1 MTAAPAHFIVAGLAI
16 AILAGSAAA
25 QESILERRY
34 TSDKLDGFWTTTL
47 GAESPAAAW
56 FEMLAPG
63 STAAAPVNDAP
74 AGGGLDVPFPGVIIG
89 ELAGPQGGGGRK
101 AFPVIPLPAD
111 EAAVLIRRLAWAE
124 IYLNRYRSFERVSTD
139 TTETLAALAARQYAA
154 GIEAYLIL
162 ARLYYA
168 APELTEKC
176 ARLTRLRA
184 VEAGPLAGITEEALP
199 PGWRPLAPIQTAASE
214 RLDAAVL
221 AALVC
226 TVTPVRTRGEMER
239 IVTTRVRERIMG
251 EVRTKVDETL
261 VLLRAASGEFQALVN
276 DMDVPILSAEILELE
291 RVLGNARANMLM
303 VKEDQLSAADTIATL
318 QAVDLSALDE
328 PAELEEYE
336 AADRRMQ
343 EMVSLIDGVLGAV
356 AELDQIN
363 GDEDV
368 AIELAPCGAL
378 RGAYLALDL
387 GRDSSALTR
396 EVNDPYED
404 CLARARAVVT
414 RFQQPTLQKALM
426 AELATRV
433 RQLSEAFLSSGDP

>member
-1 MTAAPAHFIVAGLAI
+1 
-16 AILAGSAAA
+16 
-25 QESILERRY
+25 
-34 TSDKLDGFWTTTL
+34 
-47 GAESPAAAW
+47 
-56 FEMLAPG
+56 
-63 STAAAPVNDAP
+63 
-74 AGGGLDVPFPGVIIG
+74 
-89 ELAGPQGGGGRK
+89 
-101 AFPVIPLPAD
+101 
-111 EAAVLIRRLAWAE
+111 
-124 IYLNRYRSFERVSTD
+124 
-139 TTETLAALAARQYAA
+139 
-154 GIEAYLIL
+154 
-162 ARLYYA
+162 
-168 APELTEKC
+168 
-176 ARLTRLRA
+176 

-199 PGWRPLAPIQTAASE
+199 PGWRPLAPIQAAASE

-251 EVRTKVDETL
+251 EVRIKVDETL